1 MVPSMKDSDVH
12 ERAGLPGEASPPL
25 LSVVVPMYN
34 EESMIEAFFAEL
46 CPCLQRISSD
56 WEMICINDGSRDRT
70 LELLLRQSEADSRIK
85 VLDLSRNFGKEA
97 ALSAGLE
104 WSTGRAV
111 VPIDVDLQDPPE
123 LLGPMLEKWREGY
136 EVVHA
141 RRVTRRSDSPGKR
154 MSARTFY
161 RLYNRLSK
169 VVIPPD
175 VGDFRLMDRAV
186 VDVIAAL
193 PERNR
198 FMKGLF
204 AWAGFRST
212 AVDYERAPRR
222 HGVSKWNYWTLWNFA
237 LEGITS
243 FSTVPLRIWTYAGG
257 LVAVITA
264 LYALLMVTRTLLFGA
279 DVPGYTS
286 LIVAVLFLGSVQL
299 VSLGILGEYIGRI
312 YLEVKRRPVYIVRQH
327 HGFAARPRPGPSA

>member
-1 MVPSMKDSDVH
+1 M
-12 ERAGLPGEASPPL
+12 
-25 LSVVVPMYN
+25 
-34 EESMIEAFFAEL
+34 
-46 CPCLQRISSD
+46 
-56 WEMICINDGSRDRT
+56 
-70 LELLLRQSEADSRIK
+70 
-85 VLDLSRNFGKEA
+85 LDLSRNFGKEA

-111 VPIDVDLQDPPE
+111 VPMDVDLQDPPE
-123 LLGPMLEKWREGY
+123 LLEPMLEKWREGY

-141 RRVTRRSDSPGKR
+141 RRVTRRNDSAGKR
-154 MSARTFY
+154 VSARTFY

-222 HGVSKWNYWTLWNFA
+222 HGVSKWNYWGLWNFA

-257 LVAVITA
+257 LVAMITA
-264 LYALLMVTRTLLFGA
+264 LYALLMVTRTMLFGA
-279 DVPGYTS
+279 DVPGYAS

-312 YLEVKRRPVYIVRQH
+312 YLEVKRRPVYIVRRH
-327 HGFAARPRPGPSA
+327 HGFATRLHPRAPA